1 MVSDLSAIRHV
12 VLDMDG
18 TIYLGG
24 TLFPETRPFLALLSE
39 LGIGYTFVTNNNAR
53 SRMEYVAHLREMGIV
68 ATAENM
74 FTSAHATIHY
84 LTHELPNIRR
94 LFVLGSS
101 GLDDDLRLAGFE
113 IENEHPQ
120 AVVVGYDIALTFE
133 RLARCGYFIAQG
145 LPYIATHPD
154 RICPTDK
161 PLVLPDCGAVCALLE
176 STTGRRSDAIPG
188 KPNPQMLNGILQS
201 GGFAPQEVAM
211 VGDRLY
217 TDIRMARNAGVCA
230 VLTLTGEAKP
240 TDIAAI
246 LPENQPDVV
255 VSNLAELGQ
264 LLRESRGLP

>member
-1 MVSDLSAIRHV
+1 METNLSAIRHV

-24 TLFPETRPFLALLSE
+24 TLFPETRPFLSLLTE

-53 SRMEYVAHLREMGIV
+53 SRAEYVAHLQEMGIA

-74 FTSAHATIHY
+74 ITSAHATIHY
-84 LTHELPNIRR
+84 LKHELPNIRR
-94 LFVLGSS
+94 LFVLGSA
-101 GLDDDLRLAGFE
+101 GLDDDLRLADFE

-176 STTGRRSDAIPG
+176 STTGRRPDAIPG
-188 KPNPQMLNGILQS
+188 KPNPQMLNAILQS
-201 GGFAPQEVAM
+201 GGFAPHEVAM

-217 TDIRMARNAGVCA
+217 TDIRMAQNTGACA
-230 VLTLTGEAKP
+230 VLTLTGEAQYA
-240 TDIAAI
+240 DIAAI
-246 LPENQPDVV
+246 LPENRPDLV
-255 VSNLAELGQ
+255 VSDLADFGR
-264 LLRESRGLP
+264 LLRESRDLP

>member
-1 MVSDLSAIRHV
+1 MNQNLSAIRHV

-24 TLFPETRPFLALLSE
+24 TLFPETKPFLSLLAE
-39 LGIGYTFVTNNNAR
+39 LGIGYTFVTNNNSR
-53 SRMEYVAHLREMGIV
+53 SRAEYVAHLQEMGI
-68 ATAENM
+68 AASEENM

-84 LTHELPNIRR
+84 LNHELPSARR
-94 LFVLGSS
+94 LFVLGSA

-120 AVVVGYDIALTFE
+120 AVVVGYDIGLTFE

-176 STTGRRSDAIPG
+176 STTSRRPDAIPG
-188 KPNPQMLNGILQS
+188 KPNPQMLNAILQN
-201 GGFAPQEVAM
+201 GGFAPCEVAM
-211 VGDRLY
+211 VGDRIY
-217 TDIRMARNAGVCA
+217 TDIRMARNAGACA

-246 LPENQPDVV
+246 LPENRPDVA
-255 VSNLAELGQ
+255 VSDLAELGR
-264 LLRESRGLP
+264 LLRDSRGLS